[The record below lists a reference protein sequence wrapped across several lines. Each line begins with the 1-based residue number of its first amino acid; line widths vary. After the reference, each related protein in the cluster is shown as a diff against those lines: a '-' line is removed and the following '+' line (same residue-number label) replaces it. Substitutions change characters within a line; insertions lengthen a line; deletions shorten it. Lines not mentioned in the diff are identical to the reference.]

1 MRYSE
6 AALTPMKLNKRVHD
20 MAAARTALEFS
31 RGNVEPG
38 PYYVVEVLRR
48 PVVG

>member
-6 AALTPMKLNKRVHD
+6 AALTLMQLNKGVNA
-20 MAAARTALEFS
+20 MAVARTALEFS